1 MTRNADHIRKLS
13 KLWMPVGKRVVI
25 VGGGLV
31 GVELAEFLAERGR
44 QVSVIEEGEKFGIEL
59 AVVRRWR
66 VLYELREL
74 GVVMI
79 NKASVTQIERR
90 SLQLRVEDAVVD
102 IAADT
107 VILAGG
113 AQANRSLAEQLQA
126 SGVETHIAG
135 DCGGVGYIEG
145 AIHTG
150 NAAGRAV

>member
-1 MTRNADHIRKLS
+1 MA
-13 KLWMPVGKRVVI
+13 I

-44 QVSVIEEGEKFGIEL
+44 QVTVIEEGEKFGTEL

-66 VLYELREL
+66 VLHELGEM
-74 GVVMI
+74 GVVMF
-79 NKASVTQIERR
+79 NKARVSKIQRR

-102 IAADT
+102 IAADI
-107 VILAGG
+107 VILASG
-113 AQANRSLAEQLQA
+113 ARANRSLADQLQA